1 MDHLSKILAPLVGD
15 TSHNVRNSTDFA
27 TFVCSQNLNDD
38 ETVIS
43 FDVVSLFAK
52 VPTDL
57 TIQVAQ
63 QHLLD
68 DTSLT
73 GRTSLTTDEITTLL
87 EFFLNATFLP
97 FVTPYTSRSMA
108 QLRVPQSL

>member
-1 MDHLSKILAPLVGD
+1 MILAPLVGD
-15 TSHNVRNSTDFA
+15 TSHNVCNSTDFA

-43 FDVVSLFAK
+43 FDVVSFFAK

-57 TIQVAQ
+57 AIKVAQ

-73 GRTSLTTDEITTLL
+73 GRTSLTMDEITTLL